1 MISIKTQIKIQNHA
15 IAIIG
20 PSGVGKT
27 AVAFEVARR
36 ADGEIVNLDKIY
48 TFKGFPISS
57 GLADTLKE
65 KRVKRHLYE
74 FLEPNQEIIS
84 PIDYAKMIHVACLQI
99 SSKKKS
105 FIIEGGSMTYFPSF
119 YENNKKNHFCKI
131 IVGLKFPT
139 AFDIRKKMMQ
149 RIEAALKE
157 GILEEV
163 KEGMTKYKDSLIM
176 NDAHFVVPLVKYL
189 KEEIS
194 LDRAKEEIVD
204 RCLEYVERQMAL
216 FNQYKEIIWIEH
228 DPKLLTKT
236 VEKIL
241 ALSI

>member
-1 MISIKTQIKIQNHA
+1 
-15 IAIIG
+15 
-20 PSGVGKT
+20 
-27 AVAFEVARR
+27 
-36 ADGEIVNLDKIY
+36 
-48 TFKGFPISS
+48 
-57 GLADTLKE
+57 
-65 KRVKRHLYE
+65 
-74 FLEPNQEIIS
+74 
-84 PIDYAKMIHVACLQI
+84 MIHAACLQI

-105 FIIEGGSMTYFPSF
+105 FIIEGGSTAYFPSF

-131 IVGLKFPT
+131 IVGLKFST
-139 AFDIRKKMMQ
+139 AFDIRKKMIR

-216 FNQYKEIIWIEH
+216 FNQYKEYLEYEYYENLMVSKIMATNTSGYKDLLIK
-228 DPKLLTKT
+228 KL
-236 VEKIL
+236 
-241 ALSI
+241 

>member
-1 MISIKTQIKIQNHA
+1 MNKKLKTKNYA

-20 PSGVGKT
+20 PTGVGKT
-27 AVAFEVARR
+27 AVAFEIARSIG
-36 ADGEIVNLDKIY
+36 GEVVNLDKIY
-48 TFKGFPISS
+48 TFKNFPISS
-57 GLADTLKE
+57 GLSETIKE

-84 PIDYAKMIHVACLQI
+84 PIDYAKMIHAACLQI

-105 FIIEGGSMTYFPSF
+105 FIIEGGSTAYFPSF

-131 IVGLKFPT
+131 IVGLKFST
-139 AFDIRKKMMQ
+139 AFDIRKKMIR

-194 LDRAKEEIVD
+194 LDRAKDEIVD
-204 RCLEYVERQMAL
+204 RCLEYVEKQMTL
-216 FNQYKEIIWIEH
+216 FDQYKEIIWIEH

-241 ALSI
+241 ALV